1 MILELSTLY
10 TIMANRYSFITLWI
24 LSTFVHINFI
34 LLYSKHQLDHNSAT
48 AGAFGHVDVLWIGI
62 YFSLEMLKRNE
73 TFLQVQQANSRL
85 SCKNEVW
92 TTNNYI
98 PSRKKRFERLLM
110 LLLIQVCMFY
120 QCLTRDG
127 RLWWWW

>member
-10 TIMANRYSFITLWI
+10 TIKANRYSFITPWI

-48 AGAFGHVDVLWIGI
+48 AGAFGHVDVLCIGI

-98 PSRKKRFERLLM
+98 PSRKKRFERLLK